1 MTSRGENEAGKMS
14 SRDELEALL
23 PFYLNGTLDEV
34 DLAAVEEW
42 LATDPEAVAALE
54 AAELEFSGT
63 TAANEAIRPP
73 TDALARFNAA
83 LEAEAAPASVAAGAQ
98 SMLARLW
105 AGFWAIPASV
115 AWATAAAAIALVLV
129 QTVLGPGGRPG
140 PIEIAGTEQGDLSFA
155 LVTFKAD
162 ARLADVS
169 AFLAEQGASIVSG
182 PAPGGIYRI
191 GIPAQTAA
199 DYDRI
204 VGLIAAQPFA
214 ETVLTGRKPA
224 NDG

>member
-1 MTSRGENEAGKMS
+1 MKSEDTMT

-34 DLAAVEEW
+34 DLAAIEEW
-42 LATDPEAVAALE
+42 LATDPEAAAALE
-54 AAELEFSGT
+54 AAELEFAGT
-63 TAANEAIRPP
+63 TEANETVRPP
-73 TDALARFNAA
+73 ADALARFSAA
-83 LEAEAAPASVAAGAQ
+83 LESEAGQTAAVDVP
-98 SMLARLW
+98 SILARFW

-115 AWATAAAAIALVLV
+115 AWATAAAAVALVLV
-129 QTVLGPGGRPG
+129 QTVLGPYERSG
-140 PIEIAGTEQGDLSFA
+140 PVEIAGSGQNDMPFV
-155 LVTFKAD
+155 LVTFKTD

-169 AFLAEQGASIVSG
+169 AFLGQEGASILSG
-182 PAPGGIYRI
+182 PAPGGIYKI

-214 ETVLTGRKPA
+214 DTVLTGRKPG
-224 NDG
+224 NGS